1 MVTVSFDFSQIPAQ
15 WVARNS
21 CGKKVVKSVG
31 RGESPLLPRGVA
43 SFLPKS
49 AFLSATF
56 LISVS
61 AFSRRGRVAV
71 ASRND
76 SCGKSTALGGKKKD
90 FGRGINKYVNTFPV
104 EEDSSKEGFIPDRRS
119 KRSDINCF
127 EARIGMRFSFSL
139 PPQKVAKKQRF
150 EDYKIRKRPFLPLI
164 NLLVETSCWDEIIYH
179 RTSFSSP
186 SSLFSFVTKKDSYL
200 QDDS

>member
-1 MVTVSFDFSQIPAQ
+1 MGGEELLRKESRKERWEGRVSS
-15 WVARNS
+15 S
-21 CGKKVVKSVG
+21 
-31 RGESPLLPRGVA
+31 
-43 SFLPKS
+43 
-49 AFLSATF
+49 
-56 LISVS
+56 
-61 AFSRRGRVAV
+61 SRRGRFF
-71 ASRND
+71 SSKICLPFRHF
-76 SCGKSTALGGKKKD
+76 SHFSFRLFTGRKGRGCFSERFLREIALGGKKED

-164 NLLVETSCWDEIIYH
+164 NLLVETSCWGEIIYH

>member
-15 WVARNS
+15 WMARNS

-31 RGESPLLPRGVA
+31 RGESPLLPGGVA

-61 AFSRRGRVAV
+61 AFSRGGRVAV

-90 FGRGINKYVNTFPV
+90 FGRGINKYVNTFSV

-119 KRSDINCF
+119 KESDINCF
-127 EARIGMRFSFSL
+127 EARI
-139 PPQKVAKKQRF
+139 
-150 EDYKIRKRPFLPLI
+150 
-164 NLLVETSCWDEIIYH
+164 LVRDEIL
-179 RTSFSSP
+179 
-186 SSLFSFVTKKDSYL
+186 LFLSATKSGEKTAIRGL
-200 QDDS
+200 